1 MIISRFS
8 QEYNCGCGRGII
20 DYEKPNILTFLNSVI
35 EWDWSVNANKKS
47 PKNEL
52 VPGDT
57 LEIQSTSGTKN
68 ILAVDSEN
76 KLVLIVS
83 ETGPFALERIC
94 KEVVIPEYEMFIQEL
109 DCFSS
114 FEWSLKTG
122 DEVDLTDSSFQRIPI
137 PDYNKF
143 KIILD
148 RLVKKELRSSGFI
161 MELKFA
167 HDLMFGLES
176 TIYVTQKEV
185 LFRESQVTDPEAIP
199 VIWDDLLGYL
209 YQNYDRI
216 PRPSIDW
223 ENSESVERFFEAY
236 SHALGSMSKEE
247 REKFIKHE
255 GIEDTSLI
263 DRIINFE
270 LKEEEKNEET
280 A

>member
-8 QEYNCGCGRGII
+8 QEYSCGCGRGII

-76 KLVLIVS
+76 KLVLIIS
-83 ETGPFALERIC
+83 ETGPLALERIC
-94 KEVVIPEYEMFIQEL
+94 KEIVIPEYEMFIQDL
-109 DCFSS
+109 DCFGS
-114 FEWSLKTG
+114 FEWSFKTS
-122 DEVDLTDSSFQRIPI
+122 DEVNLEDTSFQRIPI

-148 RLVKKELRSSGFI
+148 RLVKKELKASGFI
-161 MELKFA
+161 MEIKFA
-167 HDLMFGLES
+167 HELMFGLES

-185 LFRESQVTDPEAIP
+185 LFKESQVTDPDAIP
-199 VIWDDLLGYL
+199 VIWEDILGYL
-209 YQNYDRI
+209 YQKYDRI
-216 PRPSIDW
+216 PRPSINW
-223 ENSESVERFFEAY
+223 EDSESVEMFFESY
-236 SHALGSMSKEE
+236 GPVLNSMTREEKE
-247 REKFIKHE
+247 RFISHE
-255 GIEDTSLI
+255 GIEDNSLI

-270 LKEEEKNEET
+270 LKEETENKEIV
-280 A
+280 

>member
-8 QEYNCGCGRGII
+8 QEYSCGCGRGII

-76 KLVLIVS
+76 KLVLIIS
-83 ETGPFALERIC
+83 ETGPLALERIC
-94 KEVVIPEYEMFIQEL
+94 KEIVIPEYEMFIQDL
-109 DCFSS
+109 DCFGS
-114 FEWSLKTG
+114 FEWSFKTS
-122 DEVDLTDSSFQRIPI
+122 DEVNLEDTSFQRIPI

-148 RLVKKELRSSGFI
+148 RLVKKELKASGFI
-161 MELKFA
+161 MEIKFA
-167 HDLMFGLES
+167 HELMFGLES

-185 LFRESQVTDPEAIP
+185 LFKESQVTDPDAIP
-199 VIWDDLLGYL
+199 VIWEDILGYL
-209 YQNYDRI
+209 YQKYDRI
-216 PRPSIDW
+216 PRPSINW
-223 ENSESVERFFEAY
+223 EDLESVEMFFESY
-236 SHALGSMSKEE
+236 GPVLNSMTREEKE
-247 REKFIKHE
+247 RFISHE
-255 GIEDTSLI
+255 GIEDNSLI

-270 LKEEEKNEET
+270 LKEETENKEIV
-280 A
+280 

>member
-76 KLVLIVS
+76 KLVLIIS
-83 ETGPFALERIC
+83 ETGPLALERIC
-94 KEVVIPEYEMFIQEL
+94 KEIVIPEYEMFIQDL
-109 DCFSS
+109 DCFDS
-114 FEWSLKTG
+114 FEWSFKTS
-122 DEVDLTDSSFQRIPI
+122 DEVNLEDASFQRIPI

-148 RLVKKELRSSGFI
+148 RLVKKELKASGFI
-161 MELKFA
+161 MEIKFA
-167 HDLMFGLES
+167 HELMLGLES

-185 LFRESQVTDPEAIP
+185 LFKESQVTDPDAIP
-199 VIWDDLLGYL
+199 IIWEDILGYL

-223 ENSESVERFFEAY
+223 EDSESVEKFFGDY
-236 SHALGSMSKEE
+236 GHALNSMTREEKE
-247 REKFIKHE
+247 RFISHE
-255 GIEDTSLI
+255 GIEDSSLI
-263 DRIINFE
+263 DQIINFE
-270 LKEEEKNEET
+270 LKEEKENEEI

>member
-76 KLVLIVS
+76 KLVLIIS
-83 ETGPFALERIC
+83 ETGPLALERIC
-94 KEVVIPEYEMFIQEL
+94 KEIVIPEYEMFIQDL
-109 DCFSS
+109 DCFGS
-114 FEWSLKTG
+114 FEWNFKTS
-122 DEVDLTDSSFQRIPI
+122 DEVNLEDTSFQRIPI

-148 RLVKKELRSSGFI
+148 RLVKKELKASGFI
-161 MELKFA
+161 MEIKFA
-167 HDLMFGLES
+167 HELMFGLES

-185 LFRESQVTDPEAIP
+185 LFRESQVTDPDAIP
-199 VIWDDLLGYL
+199 VIWEDILGYL
-209 YQNYDRI
+209 YQKYDRI

-223 ENSESVERFFEAY
+223 ENSESVEMFFEAY
-236 SHALGSMSKEE
+236 GHSLNSMTKEE
-247 REKFIKHE
+247 KERFISHE
-255 GIEDTSLI
+255 GIEDSSLI

-270 LKEEEKNEET
+270 LKEEKENEEI